1 MNKEDLKDHILN
13 TLKKDVLNEVE
24 LDPADPKS
32 VDPLYTVSTM
42 VKLFNAIRS
51 GKSFNDKDVVK
62 QLNDWWD
69 TKPKEEL
76 QDFIFRLAN
85 ITKIISPEIEPGEAG
100 EVAGA
105 EEEELEFGPEGE
117 GEGDEAPGE
126 GEGEVEEEEGEEG
139 EPVGEEELEE
149 SDSWDEDDEGEYYEL

>member
-13 TLKKDVLNEVE
+13 TLKKDVLSEVE

-117 GEGDEAPGE
+117 
-126 GEGEVEEEEGEEG
+126 EE

-149 SDSWDEDDEGEYYEL
+149 SDSWNEDDEGSYYEL

>member
-1 MNKEDLKDHILN
+1 MNREDLKDHILN
-13 TLKKDVLNEVE
+13 ILKKDVLNEVE

-42 VKLFNAIRS
+42 IKLFNAIRS

-85 ITKIISPEIEPGEAG
+85 ITKIISPEIEPGESE

-105 EEEELEFGPEGE
+105 EEEELELGPET
-117 GEGDEAPGE
+117 DEAE
-126 GEGEVEEEEGEEG
+126 LEDEEGEG
-139 EPVGEEELEE
+139 EPVGEEEFEGLEE
-149 SDSWDEDDEGEYYEL
+149 SDSLDEDEYYELNS

>member
-1 MNKEDLKDHILN
+1 MNREDLKDHILN
-13 TLKKDVLNEVE
+13 ILKKDVLNEVE

-42 VKLFNAIRS
+42 IKLFNAIRS

-85 ITKIISPEIEPGEAG
+85 ITKIISPEIEPGESE

-105 EEEELEFGPEGE
+105 EEEELELGPETDEAELEDEEGE
-117 GEGDEAPGE
+117 GEG
-126 GEGEVEEEEGEEG
+126 
-139 EPVGEEELEE
+139 EPTGEEEFEGLEE
-149 SDSWDEDDEGEYYEL
+149 SDNWNDDDYYEL